1 MTANIKTVLQKNIVV
16 ILLAMMVIPS
26 FKVEA
31 EENKVIVIDPSGQE
45 TANKRKEPVGP
56 GAFRTSADTS
66 INEYDLNLQIAL
78 KAQDILTEQGYTV
91 MLTRTSNDVDISKT
105 DRAMIANT
113 LSADVFVVI
122 DGTDNA
128 GVSVVCQSND
138 NPYSYGNYSDGRL
151 LSDTI
156 LGSVVQTA
164 GVENVGVVE
173 SDDETAINW
182 CSSPTA
188 IVEIGAK
195 SENEDYQQE
204 VAKGIANGIE
214 SYFVQK

>member
-1 MTANIKTVLQKNIVV
+1 MTANIKTILQKNIVV

-31 EENKVIVIDPSGQE
+31 KENKVIVIDPSGQE
-45 TANKRKEPVGP
+45 TASKRKEPIGP
-56 GAFRTSADTS
+56 GAFKSAKDTNT
-66 INEYDLNLQIAL
+66 NEYDLNLQIAL

-113 LSADVFVVI
+113 MSADVFVVI

-128 GVSVVCQSND
+128 GVSVVCQTD
-138 NPYSYGNYSDGRL
+138 ENPYSYGNYSDGRL

-188 IVEIGAK
+188 IVEIGAN
-195 SENEDYQQE
+195 SENEDYQQD